1 MPTEGFEKGKIYF
14 KSQEDEEYKELGVGT
29 IEFNAE
35 EAEENEHFKEMED
48 LYNETGFTVE
58 LEIKLKK
65 YSKKRFK
72 KLLMSYGIQRD
83 DAEIFATIAEDKKS
97 YLTRN
102 DFGLIIA
109 KGIATAWKYG
119 NSKRKKV
126 KNNGKLV

>member
-1 MPTEGFEKGKIYF
+1 MPTEEFEKSKLYF
-14 KSQEDEEYKELGVGT
+14 KSQDDKEYKELGTGT
-29 IEFNAE
+29 IEFNSIE
-35 EAEENEHFKEMED
+35 TEENEHFKEMED
-48 LYNETGFTVE
+48 LYNKTGFTAE

-83 DAEIFATIAEDKKS
+83 DAEIFATIAGDKKS

-109 KGIATAWKYG
+109 KGIATAWQYG
-119 NSKRKKV
+119 NTKRKEAEK
-126 KNNGKLV
+126 